1 MCDRK
6 KATDDAKKKPDADCK
21 AKKDCPEDLRI
32 RITPKKVEYV
42 VVLDK
47 DGNPPAAYP
56 VLEFDITDGPPGY
69 AVDVQVSRDAP
80 GLLTGGPGLKDAWD
94 KSKQP
99 TDRVPVQPFSSHTNG
114 DTITLDGAG
123 KATYKMPLDWWKDQ
137 ARRKRS
143 DFTTAKMYY
152 RALGSP
158 SKGAAPKVWST
169 KDGDTAPNVPVH
181 NNLVDF
187 KVVDNGYID
196 GGITKSIRMEFTVRE
211 AGTTEMYTFVQWMQ
225 GSFRQFPTG
234 GGAVTYPTHQLY
246 DIIHDANFPDFTID
260 RLHTNPRYWDGAYNI
275 SGDTKTASA
284 TDGPNQ
290 GNLTAGFVRF
300 YSSIDFETRVHL
312 NFEVPASVHITRKD
326 GSAPVFGVVSG
337 DLSPPV
343 PFTLDSATWNT
354 RVLQVFNAAGSVVVT
369 HPNTLPP

>member
-21 AKKDCPEDLRI
+21 SKKDCPEDLRI

-94 KSKQP
+94 KSKKP
-99 TDRVPVQPFSSHTNG
+99 PDRINVQPFSSHTNG

-137 ARRKRS
+137 ARRPRK

-181 NNLVDF
+181 NNLVKF
-187 KVVDNGYID
+187 EVVDLGYIS
-196 GGITKSIRMEFTVRE
+196 GGAKKSVRMEITVRE
-211 AGTTEMYTFVQWMQ
+211 SNTTEMYTIVQWNK
-225 GSFRQFPTG
+225 GRAEFWPRTTPGTPRYAPTQDYG
-234 GGAVTYPTHQLY
+234 L
-246 DIIHDANFPDFTID
+246 IHETNIPEWAID
-260 RLHTNPRYWDGAYNI
+260 RLRTNPRYRDGVY
-275 SGDTKTASA
+275 DTSTDKMAKT
-284 TDGPNQ
+284 TDEPGLPIPA
-290 GNLTAGFVRF
+290 GLTAMFVAL
-300 YSSIDFETRVHL
+300 DWDTRVYL
-312 NFEVPASVHITRKD
+312 NFEVPAAVTIKRQE
-326 GSAPVFGVVSG
+326 G
-337 DLSPPV
+337 SPPV
-343 PFTLDSATWNT
+343 YGIVIGVLGDPVPPTLDNGLWNA
-354 RVLQVFNAAGSVVVT
+354 RMLQVRSGGTVTIT
-369 HPNTLPP
+369 HPDTYAGP